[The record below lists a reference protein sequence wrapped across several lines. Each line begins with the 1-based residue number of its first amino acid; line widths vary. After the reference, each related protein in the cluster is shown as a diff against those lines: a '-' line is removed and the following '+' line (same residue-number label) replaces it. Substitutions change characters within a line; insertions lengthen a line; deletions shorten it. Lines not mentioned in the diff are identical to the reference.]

1 MLSLTQILS
10 EIRFNT
16 YRAMVRVSYKEDE
29 NVQTVAELIR
39 ATSGVTTVTTAGHD
53 LRNSTATFSI
63 KLVSKK
69 SGPEAFKALKH
80 RVLTK
85 VPIVH
90 RFEVGLKTLT
100 KV

>member
-1 MLSLTQILS
+1 MLSLTQIIS

-16 YRAMVRVSYKEDE
+16 YRAMVRIAYKDGE

-39 ATSGVTTVTTAGHD
+39 ATSGVTTVATAGHD
-53 LRNSTATFSI
+53 LRNNTATFSI

-69 SGPEAFKALKH
+69 AGPVAFKALKH

-85 VPIVH
+85 IPIIH